1 MAFEHFAKSTKEVI
15 EIIQRTRVSK
25 ESVMSKA
32 DIKEGT
38 TVVIIMSTIVAIFLA
53 LVDAGFGFFIRTL
66 LLKG

>member
-1 MAFEHFAKSTKEVI
+1 MIKKIRDFFKSV
-15 EIIQRTRVSK
+15 VSELK
-25 ESVMSKA
+25 YVSWPSKA

>member
-1 MAFEHFAKSTKEVI
+1 MFKKIRDFIK
-15 EIIQRTRVSK
+15 
-25 ESVMSKA
+25 SVMSELKYVTWPTKA

-53 LVDAGFGFFIRTL
+53 LVDAGFGFFIRNL